1 VTIPNAA
8 SLSKITQIFTT
19 CWPSRA
25 TARRAGVFSR
35 HFSAAYRYSDHARHG
50 HSAARYSTE
59 WRCALYAGWLH
70 LRPQHPRAPS
80 TTAPTRKHRVTP
92 DGNRLCHCVA
102 SGLADVLGIGTH
114 SQPANFPVFGAWQ
127 AVGFGI
133 GLVVII
139 VGILLYAQKYS
150 PNPEANNKRQIDPNA
165 Q

>member
-1 VTIPNAA
+1 MTIPNAA
-8 SLSKITQIFTT
+8 ALAKLRKFLQRVGLVGLLLGVLVFLAGIFPRLIGIATTPGMGIAQLVILLSGVALFTLGGYIYARNT
-19 CWPSRA
+19 RVPHPQPRLRESIGLRLMA
-25 TARRAGVFSR
+25 TGYVI
-35 HFSAAYRYSDHARHG
+35 
-50 HSAARYSTE
+50 
-59 WRCALYAGWLH
+59 
-70 LRPQHPRAPS
+70 
-80 TTAPTRKHRVTP
+80 
-92 DGNRLCHCVA
+92 CVA